1 MAEIINLDKLNYK
14 LENLANLNVS
24 KALNRAC
31 LVVENEAKRLCPV
44 DTGDLRNSINHEVH
58 NDVGIVGT
66 NKEYAPYVEFGTGI
80 FASEGNG
87 RDTPWSYQDDKGEW
101 HTTVGQKPQ
110 PFLETAIQ
118 TKKKLVIKVFND
130 EITRQIQN
138 GG

>member
-14 LENLANLNVS
+14 LENLANLDVS

-44 DTGDLRNSINHEVH
+44 DTGDLRSSITHEVH

-80 FASEGNG
+80 FAVEGNG

>member
-14 LENLANLNVS
+14 LENLANLDIS

-44 DTGDLRNSINHEVH
+44 NTGDLRNSITHEVH

-80 FASEGNG
+80 FAVEGNG

-118 TKKKLVIKVFND
+118 TKKKLVIKEFNN

>member
-14 LENLANLNVS
+14 LENLANLDVS

-44 DTGDLRNSINHEVH
+44 DTGDLRSSITHEVH

-80 FASEGNG
+80 FAIEGNG

>member
-14 LENLANLNVS
+14 LENLANLDVS

-31 LVVENEAKRLCPV
+31 LVIENEAKRLCPV
-44 DTGDLRNSINHEVH
+44 DTGDLRSSITHEVH
-58 NDVGIVGT
+58 NDIGIVGT

-80 FASEGNG
+80 FAVEGNG

>member
-44 DTGDLRNSINHEVH
+44 DTGDLRNSITHEV
-58 NDVGIVGT
+58 DDGVGIVGT

-80 FASEGNG
+80 FAVEGNG

>member
-1 MAEIINLDKLNYK
+1 MAEIINLDKLKLK
-14 LENLANLNVS
+14 LENLANLDVS

-44 DTGDLRNSINHEVH
+44 DTGDLRSSITHEVH

-80 FASEGNG
+80 FAVEGNG
-87 RDTPWSYQDDKGEW
+87 RNTPWSYQDDKGEW

>member
-44 DTGDLRNSINHEVH
+44 DTGDLRSSITHEIN

>member
-44 DTGDLRNSINHEVH
+44 DTGDLRSSITHEVH

-80 FASEGNG
+80 FAVEGNG

>member
-14 LENLANLNVS
+14 LENLAKLDVS

-44 DTGDLRNSINHEVH
+44 DTGDLRSSITHEVH

>member
-31 LVVENEAKRLCPV
+31 LVVENEAKKLCPV
-44 DTGDLRNSINHEVH
+44 DTGDLRSSITHEVH

-80 FASEGNG
+80 FAVEGNG
-87 RDTPWSYQDDKGEW
+87 RDTAWSYQDDKGEW

-118 TKKKLVIKVFND
+118 TKRKLVIKVFND

>member
-14 LENLANLNVS
+14 LENLANLDIS

-44 DTGDLRNSINHEVH
+44 DTGDLRNSITHEVH

-80 FASEGNG
+80 FAVEGNG

-118 TKKKLVIKVFND
+118 TKKKLVIKEFND